1 MTAGHTASWGKG
13 YPELLTDCYDAQERP
28 TGLKGPVNPA
38 RNETYA
44 LLWKLL
50 REAATAFPDS
60 YIHLGGDEVP
70 FDCWQVLLPPAL
82 LLAQARN
89 CAMEACCRHRFLSSR
104 SLLAGMGSSMETE
117 DVSKQLM
124 SRSFAGAS
132 KHRAA
137 CRELCRDAV
146 LTCVANVL
154 LQSSPEIRA
163 FMAENGLKSVS
174 ELETYFEGRVLGL
187 ARQAGRNYIVW
198 QVSVIHLHMYRHSP
212 SCMHGQTCCSKGAC
226 VETCRQL
233 SSAKQSLLEASLLC
247 TLS

>member
-1 MTAGHTASWGKG
+1 MCMTAGHTASWGKG

-44 LLWKLL
+44 LLWQLL
-50 REAATAFPDS
+50 REAAAAFPDS

-70 FDCWQVLLPPAL
+70 FDCWQVLLPLTFPPGLCMEYCDGGVLQRLPPEPPWLASRDGKLHGNGGYQSAL
-82 LLAQARN
+82 DEQGLHICVRG
-89 CAMEACCRHRFLSSR
+89 AC
-104 SLLAGMGSSMETE
+104 
-117 DVSKQLM
+117 
-124 SRSFAGAS
+124 

-137 CRELCRDAV
+137 CRERCWGAV
-146 LTCVANVL
+146 LTRVCNVL
-154 LQSSPEIRA
+154 LQSSPEIKA

-198 QVSVIHLHMYRHSP
+198 QVSVIHLRVYHHCP
-212 SCMHGQTCCSKGAC
+212 SCMLKYA
-226 VETCRQL
+226 RYL
-233 SSAKQSLLEASLLC
+233 R
-247 TLS
+247 